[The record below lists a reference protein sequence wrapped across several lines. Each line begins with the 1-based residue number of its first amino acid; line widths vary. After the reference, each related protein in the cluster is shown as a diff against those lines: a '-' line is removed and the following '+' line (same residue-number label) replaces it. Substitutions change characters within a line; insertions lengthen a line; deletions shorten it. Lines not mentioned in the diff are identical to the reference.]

1 MKPGVSAQRTVTF
14 PQAIISAVARS
25 ATAGSVDGATTTS
38 TSGMTGAGLKK
49 WSPSTRAGWAVARAI
64 ASTERALVL
73 VARMASDHVAA
84 SSARRIARFAAEVLE
99 HGLDDQ
105 ARVGVGQDVQRGG
118 RAEA

>member
-1 MKPGVSAQRTVTF
+1 M
-14 PQAIISAVARS
+14 
-25 ATAGSVDGATTTS
+25 DGATTTS

-73 VARMASDHVAA
+73 VARMASAHVAGIERA
-84 SSARRIARFAAEVLE
+84 QDRALRGQVLE

-105 ARVGVGQDVQRGG
+105 ARVGVGQDIQRGG